1 MTEKLSTK
9 KTILLIVVSF
19 VLYLAGAFLS
29 SVCMDLLFKVVS
41 FKYHALYSIIRY
53 IFNLVVV
60 LVLLWLCIY
69 KIFRMKFE
77 DFGINLKFKWWGI
90 VAAILIPAYMV
101 CVYLFIGKLTVNK
114 HTAIVNILLILS
126 SLFLGLQSGFL
137 EEILFRGIFMKS
149 LESRWNKKVAVLAPS
164 LLFSLAHIPGLP
176 SFSVLGILVLI
187 VAGTM
192 VGVMFSMVAYKG
204 NSIANS
210 AIIHAV
216 WNFTLI
222 ADIFNIAPKGAG
234 NSSAI
239 FSITLPTNNI
249 FISGADFGIEASI
262 FAIIAYVVGSLIF
275 MQKKRK

>member
-41 FKYHALYSIIRY
+41 FKYHAFYSIIRY

-222 ADIFNIAPKGAG
+222 ADIFHIAPKGAG

>member
-41 FKYHALYSIIRY
+41 FKYHAFYSIIRY

-101 CVYLFIGKLTVNK
+101 WVYLFIGKLTVNK